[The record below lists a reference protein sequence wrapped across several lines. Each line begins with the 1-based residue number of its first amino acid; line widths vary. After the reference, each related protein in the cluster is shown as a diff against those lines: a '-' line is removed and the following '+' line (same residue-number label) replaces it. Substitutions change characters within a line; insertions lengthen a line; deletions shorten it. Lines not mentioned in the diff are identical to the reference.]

1 MATTLNEANLLDGI
15 KRAVQQE
22 IDRAVEVAVEETI
35 QKVRESVRKRLGE
48 IAIGLLGEYDLFHDR
63 QNIHI
68 VIKAK
73 TDI

>member
-1 MATTLNEANLLDGI
+1 MATTLNEANLLDRI
-15 KRAVQQE
+15 KQAVQQE
-22 IDRAVEVAVEETI
+22 IDRAVDAAVEETI
-35 QKVRESVRKRLGE
+35 QKVREQVRKRLGE
-48 IAIGLLGEYDLFHDR
+48 IAVGLLGEYELFHKE